1 MEKNVLNTIR
11 YFTFFQYPP
20 HFSEIQRFFP
30 RRISEKTLQKELQGL
45 IKRNR
50 LIEKDNCYT
59 PPEYKTLFQKH
70 RSTLQATRYKL
81 HKVEPYVRLL
91 SLFPQIK
98 LVGLSGSVAMMNAKE
113 DDDIDLF
120 VITAKNRLWTGRF
133 IANIVA
139 FFHGLKRQRALVQAK
154 NKVCLNLFFDEG
166 DLSIA
171 VKKQTKF
178 VAHEI
183 LQMKPI
189 IDRDE
194 AYKRFLEANKWV
206 FELFPNA
213 PRSIPNFLT
222 PLEPL
227 RSREVQSREK
237 LVSSLGNLVESLLK
251 RFQLYFIRKHQT
263 TEIITDTQLWFFPG
277 DFEKK
282 LPKNL

>member
-1 MEKNVLNTIR
+1 MEKNVLSTIR
-11 YFTFFQYPP
+11 YFIFFQYPP

-30 RRISEKTLQKELQGL
+30 KRISEKTLQKELQGL
-45 IKRNR
+45 IKMNR
-50 LIEKDNCYT
+50 LVEKHNRYT
-59 PPEYKTLFQKH
+59 PPEYKTLFQKQ
-70 RSTLQATRYKL
+70 RSSLQLTRCKL
-81 HKVEPYVRLL
+81 DMVEPYLRLL

-166 DLSIA
+166 NLSIA

-189 IDRDE
+189 INKDE
-194 AYKRFLEANKWV
+194 AYKGFLEANKWV
-206 FELFPNA
+206 FKLFPNV
-213 PRSIPNFLT
+213 P
-222 PLEPL
+222 
-227 RSREVQSREK
+227 RSREVQSRK
-237 LVSSLGNLVESLLK
+237 KSVSSLGNLVESLVK
-251 RFQLYFIRKHQT
+251 KFQLYFIRKHQT
-263 TEIITDTQLWFFPG
+263 TEIITDTQLWFFPE